1 MFSRVPTRSNLL
13 YYFIHVVHVDYMMVV
28 VELQRVVSVMD
39 MVTLKVDYVIDVVKH
54 LNQVDSVV
62 DVVMLYQ
69 RV

>member
-1 MFSRVPTRSNLL
+1 
-13 YYFIHVVHVDYMMVV
+13 MMVV